1 MLRAGLLNFSKGE
14 LAEELIARVDVPSY
28 NAGTKRSRN
37 VVILKY
43 GGLTKRPGTRFV
55 AEALNGDKP
64 VRLFPFQFSL
74 TQAYALEFGQGYM
87 RPAARGGLVLE
98 TPLKITA
105 ITKASNAQVEVA
117 LHGYSIG
124 QQVYFSGNEGMT
136 EINGRFGIVQSVVDE
151 NHFTVNID
159 SRNFS
164 DFTGSTEGA
173 VNTDPPA
180 DPPPTTTPPPTPPPP
195 ADPHTGGGGL
205 YRNGDSVYDRP
216 HYQGEFQ

>member
-14 LAEELIARVDVPSY
+14 LSEELIARVDVPSY
-28 NAGTKRSRN
+28 NAGTKRARN

-43 GGLTKRPGTRFV
+43 GGLTKRLGTRFI
-55 AEALNGDKP
+55 AEAWNGDEP

-74 TQAYALEFGQGYM
+74 TQAYALELGQGYM

-105 ITKASNAQVEVA
+105 ITKAANAQITAA

-136 EINGRFGIVQSVVDE
+136 EINGRFGIVQAVIDE
-151 NHFTVNID
+151 NNFTVNID
-159 SRNFS
+159 SRLFS
-164 DFTGSTEGA
+164 DFTGSTEGQ
-173 VNTDPPA
+173 VNITPPA
-180 DPPPTTTPPPTPPPP
+180 DPPPTTTPDPTPPDPTPP
-195 ADPHTGGGGL
+195 YTGGGGL
-205 YRNGDSVYDRP
+205 YLNGDSVYDRP
-216 HYQGEFQ
+216 HYQGQFQ